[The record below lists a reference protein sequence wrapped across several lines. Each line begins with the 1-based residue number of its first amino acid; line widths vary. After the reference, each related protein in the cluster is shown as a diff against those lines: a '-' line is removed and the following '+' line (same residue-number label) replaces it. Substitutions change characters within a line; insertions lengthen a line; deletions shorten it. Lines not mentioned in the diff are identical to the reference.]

1 MLNIQYGKR
10 RIPIY
15 TFERTGNDG
24 QMYLAK
30 GTSLI
35 LLILAFGL
43 WREHGVKAQRCRAL
57 GYGMASKDL
66 RDRSRGLG
74 RQQTPLPVSASQYWH
89 LSVSSCNKPRRQ

>member
-35 LLILAFGL
+35 LLILAFASG
-43 WREHGVKAQRCRAL
+43 AS
-57 GYGMASKDL
+57 MASKPNVAVPLGTAWRQKIFGIGPEDL
-66 RDRSRGLG
+66 DG
-74 RQQTPLPVSASQYWH
+74 
-89 LSVSSCNKPRRQ
+89 NKPRSR